1 MLNLK
6 YLTPAQDT
14 LSYEA
19 EDGRIVVLDR
29 GSAAF
34 DAAEAA
40 GPAPYAPPP
49 PPPLTV
55 EDYRRAV
62 RDHIN
67 ATAQARGYDDAV
79 SLAVHAT
86 STRPVWA
93 AEAAAFI
100 AWKDDVWDYVFALW
114 ANPPDPPPS
123 PEDLVA
129 LLPEITWPP
138 G

>member
-1 MLNLK
+1 MRDIK
-6 YLTPAQDT
+6 YLTEDQAT
-14 LSYEA
+14 LSYEG
-19 EDGRIVVLDR
+19 EDGRIIVLDR
-29 GSAAF
+29 GSVAF
-34 DAAEAA
+34 DAIEAL
-40 GPAPYAPPP
+40 GPAHYAPPP
-49 PPPLTV
+49 PTV
-55 EDYRRAV
+55 EDYRAAV

-86 STRPVWA
+86 STKPIWA

-100 AWKDDVWDYVFALW
+100 RWRDDVWDRVFAMW

-123 PEDLVA
+123 PAGLVA